1 MTGLYQKD
9 ETIGSM
15 TMEQKAI
22 ASRKFLVQLCH
33 SHPGK
38 AAQIILNGID
48 ALEEKDLPE
57 PKIIGCIE
65 DHTQK
70 RTYGPIR
77 KIVEL
82 VADYYKISIDDLLSL
97 RRHKEVIIPRQVA
110 MYLARF
116 CTTKTLPEIGRAMGG
131 KDHTTVLSGV
141 RKISRL
147 IERDVNLAADVSKLS
162 KILSRQE
169 AA

>member
-1 MTGLYQKD
+1 MGQLNETTGF
-9 ETIGSM
+9 M

-48 ALEEKDLPE
+48 ALDDKDLPE
-57 PKIIGCIE
+57 PTVIVGIE
-65 DHTQK
+65 DHTNQ
-70 RTYGPIR
+70 RTCGPIR
-77 KIVEL
+77 RIVEL
-82 VADYYKISIDDLLSL
+82 VADHYRLSYDDVLSH

-110 MYLARF
+110 MYLARY
-116 CTTKTLPEIGRAMGG
+116 CTSKTLPEIGRAMGG
-131 KDHTTVLSGV
+131 RDHTTVLSAV
-141 RKISRL
+141 RKIRAL
-147 IERDVNLAADVSKLS
+147 LERNQKLAEDVSMIS
-162 KILSRQE
+162 KVLSRQE